1 MEATVNGIRNVW
13 RAVLNFWFAPTDP
26 TTLGF
31 IRVVTGL
38 LIVYT
43 HLAYC
48 YDLTGFFGK
57 TAWYDLA
64 SIDRERK
71 EYPHITPP
79 WNGWDDRVYSAR
91 LPDPPHRKRAFLT
104 WMRSVTAD
112 EASRERSLKLLR
124 DLRATKDGGT
134 IRAVITYVQQLRS
147 DPAARKAHL
156 DALVK
161 VSLRN
166 PVDESVIPQYLK
178 NLPETGPV
186 SRESYRNSID
196 LFYAGLP
203 NDLDDR
209 QYVMNFLLE
218 LDDPNREATI
228 AFLED
233 ERTGKEEIDY
243 LEYWNFDRAKT
254 LRTGQPI
261 FSIWFHITDPVEMG
275 LAHGIVLVI
284 MTMFTLGLWT
294 RVTSVLTWLAA
305 VSYIHRTQYVLFG
318 MDTMSNILLL
328 YLMVGNSGGAFS
340 LDRVIA
346 RYRATRASIRK
357 SGGIDGATAAFLASP
372 PQTVSAGLA
381 LRLIQVHFCFIYM
394 AAGLSKLKGQTWW
407 NHNAYWETAAN
418 PEFTMIQFEW
428 YEAMMRSLASI
439 RPAYALVA
447 AGAIFHTFIA
457 EIGLPFL
464 VWTRARPWI
473 VIVGLL
479 LHTGI
484 AIFMGLTVFSLLM
497 MIMLLAYLPGVAI
510 RGRLFGSSGETLAVS
525 FNPKDE
531 SQAAAAARA
540 VAIDTEGAVALKPD
554 VQAKDLEIHMG
565 SKSVTGSDAARAV
578 IGKSNFLSW
587 ATWIPGLPGLFT
599 RWLAPKAS

>member
-1 MEATVNGIRNVW
+1 MNGIRNAW
-13 RAVLNFWFAPTDP
+13 RAVMNFWFAPTDP

-57 TAWYDLA
+57 NAWYDLA
-64 SIDRERK
+64 SIDRERR
-71 EYPHITPP
+71 EFPHVTPP
-79 WNGWDDRVYSAR
+79 MNGWDDRVHSAR
-91 LPDPPHRKRAFLT
+91 LPDPPHRKRAFLA

-112 EASRERSLKLLR
+112 DASRERGLKLLR

-134 IRAVITYVQQLRS
+134 IRSVITYVQQLRS

-161 VSLRN
+161 ASLRN
-166 PVDESVIPQYLK
+166 PVDESVIPLYLK
-178 NLPETGPV
+178 NLPETGPI
-186 SRESYRNSID
+186 SRTSYREAID
-196 LFYAGLP
+196 SFYAGLP
-203 NDLDDR
+203 SDLDDR
-209 QYVMNFLLE
+209 LYVMNFLLE

-228 AFLED
+228 AFLENP
-233 ERTGKEEIDY
+233 RTGKAEIDY
-243 LEYWNFDRAKT
+243 LEYWNFEKAKT

-328 YLMVGNSGGAFS
+328 YLMVGDSGGAFS

-346 RYRATRASIRK
+346 RYRATRESLRRT
-357 SGGIDGATAAFLASP
+357 GGIDGPTAAFLATP
-372 PQTVSAGLA
+372 PPSVSAGLG

-407 NHNAYWETAAN
+407 NHMAYWETVAN

-428 YEAMMRSLASI
+428 YEGMMRALAGY
-439 RPAYALVA
+439 RPAYAVVA

-464 VWTRARPWI
+464 IWTRARPWI
-473 VIVGLL
+473 LIVGLL
-479 LHTGI
+479 LHAGI
-484 AIFMGLTVFSLLM
+484 AIFMGLTIFSLLM

-510 RGRLFGSSGETLAVS
+510 RGRLFGSSGEKLAVS
-525 FNPKDE
+525 FNPGDDL
-531 SQAAAAARA
+531 QASAASRA
-540 VAIDTEGAVALKPD
+540 VAIDTEGAVELKPD
-554 VQAKDLEIHMG
+554 GQAKELEVRVG
-565 SKSVTGSDAARAV
+565 SRTLSGADAAGAV
-578 IGKSNFLSW
+578 LGKSNFLSW
-587 ATWIPGLPGLFT
+587 MTWIPGLSGLFT
-599 RWLAPKAS
+599 KWLSPKAS

>member
-13 RAVLNFWFAPTDP
+13 RAILNFWFAPTDP

-57 TAWYDLA
+57 HAWYDLA
-64 SIDRERK
+64 SIDRERR

-79 WNGWDDRVYSAR
+79 LNGWDDRVHSAR
-91 LPDPPHRKRAFLT
+91 LPDPPHRKRAFLA

-112 EASRERSLKLLR
+112 DASRERGLKLLR
-124 DLRATKDGGT
+124 DLRSTKDGGT
-134 IRAVITYVQQLRS
+134 IRSVITYVQQLRS

-156 DALVK
+156 DALVNA
-161 VSLRN
+161 SLRN
-166 PVDESVIPQYLK
+166 PVDESVIPPYLK

-186 SRESYRNSID
+186 SRASYRAAID
-196 LFYAGLP
+196 QFYAGLP
-203 NDLDDR
+203 ADLDER
-209 QYVMNFLLE
+209 QYVMNFLVE

-228 AFLED
+228 EFLED
-233 ERTGKEEIDY
+233 PRNGNAEIDY
-243 LEYWNFDRAKT
+243 LAYWNFDKAKT

-261 FSIWFHITDPVEMG
+261 FSLWFHITDPVEMG

-305 VSYIHRTQYVLFG
+305 VSYIHRTQYILFG

-328 YLMVGNSGGAFS
+328 YLMVGDSGGAFS

-346 RYRATRASIRK
+346 RYRATRESLRR
-357 SGGIDGATAAFLASP
+357 SGGIDGPTAAFLDSP
-372 PQTVSAGLA
+372 RPTVSAGLA

-407 NHNAYWETAAN
+407 NHNAYWETVAN

-428 YEAMMRSLASI
+428 YESMMRSMASI
-439 RPAYALVA
+439 RPLYALIA
-447 AGAIFHTFIA
+447 AGVVIHTFVA

-473 VIVGLL
+473 LIIGFL
-479 LHTGI
+479 LHAGI
-484 AIFMGLTVFSLLM
+484 AVFMGLTIFSLLM
-497 MIMLLAYLPGVAI
+497 MIMLLAYLPGAAI
-510 RGRLFGSSGETLAVS
+510 RGRLFGSSGDKLAVS
-525 FNPKDE
+525 FNPGIE
-531 SQAAAAARA
+531 IQAAAAARA
-540 VAIDTEGAVALKPD
+540 VAVDTDGAVELKPD
-554 VQAKDLEIHMG
+554 SQAKELEIRAG
-565 SKSVTGSDAARAV
+565 SKSVSGTEAARAV
-578 IGKSNFLSW
+578 LGKSNFLSW
-587 ATWIPGLPGLFT
+587 MLWIPGLPGLVT
-599 RWLAPKAS
+599 RWLAPKSA